1 MVERLLEV
9 EVAYAKSE
17 QQVIVSLEMPE
28 GTTVQQALKA
38 SGLLERFPEIDADD
52 LNVGIFGAVCKPEQL
67 LKWGDRVEVYRP
79 LIHDPKD
86 ARRQRATK
94 R

>member
-17 QQVIVSLEMPE
+17 QQVIVSVDMPE

-67 LKWGDRVEVYRP
+67 LKGGEVQGGK
-79 LIHDPKD
+79 LLC
-86 ARRQRATK
+86 A
-94 R
+94 